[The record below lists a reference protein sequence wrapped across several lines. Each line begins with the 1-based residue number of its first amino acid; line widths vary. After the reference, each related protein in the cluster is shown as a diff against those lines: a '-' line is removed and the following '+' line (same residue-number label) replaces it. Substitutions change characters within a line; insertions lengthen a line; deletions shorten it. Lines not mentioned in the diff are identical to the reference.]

1 MSIFDI
7 FSISINPPVGVL
19 NYLLEL
25 VNKKNIYVHRMWKY
39 PYKTKPYEH
48 QRNALNESA
57 EKTQWAYFME
67 MGTGKT
73 KVTIDNLGYLSFKGL
88 VDAALII
95 APKSVYSIWETEI
108 HTHMPDAIKFEIYK
122 WNIDKPKNYEKLN
135 KSKYLRI
142 FLINVE
148 ALSTKRGVDACKD
161 YLVKNKLNFVVLDES
176 TTIKN
181 KSAKRTKNILGLRQL
196 SNKRRILTGSPITKS
211 PLDLFT
217 QCQFLSPELL
227 GFGSY
232 LAFRN
237 RYAEMTDIPVGSGR
251 YISVPKYYKRLE
263 ELEFKLKQFAT
274 RVRKDQCLDLKPKI
288 RQKRY
293 IELEGESKKIYERL
307 RTSALAIV
315 EDSTISFSN
324 KLTEI
329 IKLHQVCN
337 GFTKD
342 DEGKMINLHESK
354 LKALEEIIEE
364 TDGKIIIWANYL
376 WNIHQINHFLKV
388 RYGEESTVSIFGEVN
403 VEDRKKA
410 VERIQTD
417 EKTRF
422 MVGNPTTGG
431 FGLTLTACNTVIYF
445 SNNYNLE
452 VRKQSEDRAHRIGQ
466 KGSVL
471 YIDIVARNTLDEAI
485 MKSLVNKGQIAAK
498 TLGEEDLRDW
508 LL

>member
-1 MSIFDI
+1 
-7 FSISINPPVGVL
+7 
-19 NYLLEL
+19 
-25 VNKKNIYVHRMWKY
+25 MWKY
-39 PYKTKPYEH
+39 PYKTQPYEH

-57 EKTQWAYFME
+57 IKHQWAYFME

-73 KVTIDNLGYLSFKGL
+73 KVTIDNIAYLFLKEEINSVL
-88 VDAALII
+88 VI
-95 APKSVYSIWETEI
+95 APKSVYTVWETEI
-108 HTHMPDAIKFEIYK
+108 ETHMPTEVVYKIFK
-122 WNIDKPKNYEKLN
+122 WNLDKQKDYDKLN
-135 KSKYLRI
+135 KYEHLRI

-148 ALSTKRGVDACKD
+148 ALSTKRGFIACTD
-161 YLVKNKLNFVVLDES
+161 YLTKNKKNFVALDES

-181 KSAKRTKNILGLRQL
+181 RSAKRTKNILGLRRL
-196 SNKRRILTGSPITKS
+196 SHIKRILTGSPITKS

-217 QCQFLSPELL
+217 QCEFLSPELL
-227 GFGSY
+227 GFSSY

-263 ELEFKLKQFAT
+263 ELEIKLKQFST
-274 RVRKDQCLDLKPKI
+274 RIRKDQCLDLLPKV

-293 IELEGESKKIYERL
+293 IELEGESKNIYNRL
-307 RTSALAIV
+307 RTMALAIV

-337 GFTKD
+337 GFTKND
-342 DEGKMINLHESK
+342 DG
-354 LKALEEIIEE
+354 EIIELHKQKLLALNE
-364 TDGKIIIWANYL
+364 ILEESDGKSIIWANYIY
-376 WNIHQINHFLKV
+376 NIKEIITFLEKK
-388 RYGEESTVSIFGEVN
+388 YGKDAVVSIYGDVS

-410 VERIQTD
+410 VERIQKD
-417 EKTRF
+417 KKTRF
-422 MVGNPTTGG
+422 LVGNPTTGG
-431 FGLTLTACNTVIYF
+431 FGLTLTACTNVIYF

-452 VRKQSEDRAHRIGQ
+452 VRKQSEDRAHRMGQ
-466 KGSVL
+466 KNSVT
-471 YIDIVARNTLDEAI
+471 YIDIVARGTLDEAI

>member
-1 MSIFDI
+1 
-7 FSISINPPVGVL
+7 
-19 NYLLEL
+19 
-25 VNKKNIYVHRMWKY
+25 MWKY

-48 QRNALNESA
+48 QRNALNQSA
-57 EKTQWAYFME
+57 EKIQWAYFME

-73 KVTIDNLGYLSFKGL
+73 KVTIDNIAYSYLKKEIQSVL
-88 VDAALII
+88 VI
-95 APKSVYSIWETEI
+95 APKSVYTVWETEI
-108 HTHMPDAIKFEIYK
+108 ETHIPNEINYKIYK
-122 WNIDKPKNYEKLN
+122 WNIDKPKEYDNLN
-135 KSKYLRI
+135 KFEHLRI

-148 ALSTKRGVDACKD
+148 ALSTKRGFNGCVD
-161 YLVKNKLNFVVLDES
+161 YLTKNKKNFVVLDES

-181 KSAKRTKNILGLRQL
+181 RSAKRTKNILGLRKL
-196 SNKRRILTGSPITKS
+196 SYIRRILTGSPITKS

-227 GFGSY
+227 GFHSY

-251 YISVPKYYKRLE
+251 FISVPKYYKRLE
-263 ELEFKLKQFAT
+263 ELEVKLQMFST
-274 RVRKDQCLDLKPKI
+274 RIRKDQCLDLKPKI

-293 IELEGESKKIYERL
+293 IELEGEGRKIYDRL
-307 RTSALAIV
+307 RTTALAIV
-315 EDSTISFSN
+315 EDSTVSFSN

-342 DEGKMINLHESK
+342 DDGRMLRLHDQKVKALHEV
-354 LKALEEIIEE
+354 IEE
-364 TDGKIIIWANYL
+364 TDGKVIIWANYL
-376 WNIHQINHFLKV
+376 WNIHEIIHSLKSK
-388 RYGEESTVSIFGEVN
+388 YGEESVVSIFGEIN

-410 VERIQTD
+410 VERIQKDPTC
-417 EKTRF
+417 RF

-452 VRKQSEDRAHRIGQ
+452 VRMQSEDRAHRMGQ
-466 KGSVL
+466 KGSVV
-471 YIDIVARNTLDEAI
+471 YIDIVAKNTLDEAI

-498 TLGEEDLRDW
+498 TLGEEDLRSW

>member
-1 MSIFDI
+1 
-7 FSISINPPVGVL
+7 
-19 NYLLEL
+19 
-25 VNKKNIYVHRMWKY
+25 MWKY

-57 EKTQWAYFME
+57 QKVQWAYFME

-73 KVTIDNLGYLSFKGL
+73 KVTIDNMAFLYFQKKITS
-88 VDAALII
+88 ALII
-95 APKSVYSIWETEI
+95 APKSVYTVWETEI
-108 HTHMPDAIKFEIYK
+108 QTHIPEEVEYKIFK
-122 WNIDKPKNYEKLN
+122 WNLDKQKDLEKLN
-135 KSKYLRI
+135 KAKELRI

-148 ALSTKRGVDACKD
+148 ALSTKRGFQACVE
-161 YLVKNKLNFVVLDES
+161 YLSKNKLNFVALDES

-181 KSAKRTKNILGLRQL
+181 RSAKRTKNILGLRPI
-196 SNKRRILTGSPITKS
+196 SHIRRILTGSPITKS
-211 PLDLFT
+211 PLDLYT

-227 GFGSY
+227 GFSSY

-251 YISVPKYYKRLE
+251 FISVPKYYKRLE
-263 ELEFKLKQFAT
+263 ELETRLQQFST
-274 RVRKDQCLDLKPKI
+274 RIRKDQCLDLKPKI

-293 IELEGESKKIYERL
+293 IELEGDGKKIYEKL
-307 RTSALAIV
+307 RTTALAIV

-337 GFTKD
+337 GFTKND
-342 DEGKMINLHESK
+342 DGQIMALHKSK
-354 LKALEEIIEE
+354 LNALEEILEE
-364 TDGKIIIWANYL
+364 TDGKVIIWANYIY
-376 WNIHQINHFLKV
+376 NIKEIIGFLEQKYGKESV
-388 RYGEESTVSIFGEVN
+388 VSIYGEVD
-403 VEDRKKA
+403 VEDRKRA

-452 VRKQSEDRAHRIGQ
+452 VRKQSEDRAHRMGQ
-466 KGSVL
+466 TGSVV
-471 YIDIVARNTLDEAI
+471 YIDIVAKNTLDEAI
-485 MKSLVNKGQIAAK
+485 MKSLTNKGQIAAK
-498 TLGEEDLRDW
+498 TLGEEELRDW

>member
-1 MSIFDI
+1 
-7 FSISINPPVGVL
+7 
-19 NYLLEL
+19 
-25 VNKKNIYVHRMWKY
+25 MWKF
-39 PYKTKPYEH
+39 PYKTTPYEH
-48 QRNALNESA
+48 QRNALNQSA

-73 KVTIDNLGYLSFKGL
+73 KVTIDNIAYLYLQRKIT
-88 VDAALII
+88 AALIV
-95 APKSVYSIWETEI
+95 APKSVYTNWESEI
-108 HTHMPDAIKFEIYK
+108 EVHMPDVLKYKIYK
-122 WNIDKPKNYEKLN
+122 WNIDKPKDYYKLN
-135 KSKYLRI
+135 ESKDLKI

-148 ALSTKRGVDACKD
+148 ALSTKRGFEGCIDFLK
-161 YLVKNKLNFVVLDES
+161 KHKLNFVTIDES

-181 KSAKRTKNILGLRQL
+181 RQAKRTRNILALAKL
-196 SNKRRILTGSPITKS
+196 SYVRRILTGSPITKS
-211 PLDLFT
+211 PLDLYT

-227 GFGSY
+227 GFSSY

-263 ELEFKLKQFAT
+263 ELETKLKQFST
-274 RVRKDQCLDLKPKI
+274 RIRKDECLDLKPKV

-293 IELEGESKKIYERL
+293 IELEGDSKKIYDRL

-337 GFTKD
+337 GFTKND
-342 DEGKMINLHESK
+342 DGEIMQLHTQK
-354 LKALEEIIEE
+354 LKALEEILEE
-364 TDGKIIIWANYL
+364 TDGKVIIWANYIY
-376 WNIHQINHFLKV
+376 NIKELIKFLEDKYGKESVVSIYGDIDVQKRKEAVQKIQTNDKV
-388 RYGEESTVSIFGEVN
+388 RFL
-403 VEDRKKA
+403 
-410 VERIQTD
+410 
-417 EKTRF
+417 
-422 MVGNPTTGG
+422 VGNPTTGG
-431 FGLTLTACNTVIYF
+431 FGLTLTAVNTVIYF

-452 VRKQSEDRAHRIGQ
+452 VRKQSEDRAHRMGQ
-466 KGSVL
+466 KGTVV
-471 YIDIVARNTLDEAI
+471 YIDIVAKDTLDEAI
-485 MKSLVNKGQIAAK
+485 MKSLTSKGQIAAK

>member
-1 MSIFDI
+1 
-7 FSISINPPVGVL
+7 
-19 NYLLEL
+19 
-25 VNKKNIYVHRMWKY
+25 MWKF
-39 PYKTKPYEH
+39 PYKTTPYEH
-48 QRNALNESA
+48 QRNALNQSA

-73 KVTIDNLGYLSFKGL
+73 KVTIDNIAYLYLQRKIT
-88 VDAALII
+88 AALIV
-95 APKSVYSIWETEI
+95 APKSVYTNWESEI
-108 HTHMPDAIKFEIYK
+108 EVHMPDVLKYKIYK
-122 WNIDKPKNYEKLN
+122 WNIDKPKDYYKLN
-135 KSKYLRI
+135 ESKDLKI

-148 ALSTKRGVDACKD
+148 ALSTKRGFEGCIDFLRKH
-161 YLVKNKLNFVVLDES
+161 KLNFVTIDES

-181 KSAKRTKNILGLRQL
+181 RQAKRTKNILALAKL
-196 SNKRRILTGSPITKS
+196 SYVRRILTGSPITKS
-211 PLDLFT
+211 PLDLYT

-227 GFGSY
+227 GFSSY

-263 ELEFKLKQFAT
+263 ELETKLKQFST
-274 RVRKDQCLDLKPKI
+274 RIRKDECLDLKPKV

-293 IELEGESKKIYERL
+293 IELEGDSKKIYDRL

-337 GFTKD
+337 GFTKND
-342 DEGKMINLHESK
+342 DGEIMQLHTQK
-354 LKALEEIIEE
+354 LKALEEILEE
-364 TDGKIIIWANYL
+364 TDGKVIIWANYIY
-376 WNIHQINHFLKV
+376 NIKELIKFLEDKYGKESVVSIYGDIDVQKRKEAVQKIQTNDKV
-388 RYGEESTVSIFGEVN
+388 RFL
-403 VEDRKKA
+403 
-410 VERIQTD
+410 
-417 EKTRF
+417 
-422 MVGNPTTGG
+422 VGNPTTGG
-431 FGLTLTACNTVIYF
+431 FGLTLTAVNTVIYF

-452 VRKQSEDRAHRIGQ
+452 VRKQSEDRAHRMGQ
-466 KGSVL
+466 KGTVV
-471 YIDIVARNTLDEAI
+471 YIDIVAKDTLDEAI
-485 MKSLVNKGQIAAK
+485 MKSLTSKGQIAAK

>member
-1 MSIFDI
+1 
-7 FSISINPPVGVL
+7 
-19 NYLLEL
+19 
-25 VNKKNIYVHRMWKY
+25 MWKY

-48 QRNALNESA
+48 QRNALNQSA
-57 EKTQWAYFME
+57 EKIQWAYFME

-73 KVTIDNLGYLSFKGL
+73 KVTIDNIAYSYLKKEIQSVL
-88 VDAALII
+88 VI
-95 APKSVYSIWETEI
+95 APKSVYTVWETEI
-108 HTHMPDAIKFEIYK
+108 ETHIPNEINYKIYK
-122 WNIDKPKNYEKLN
+122 WNIDKPKEYDNLN
-135 KSKYLRI
+135 KFEHLRI

-148 ALSTKRGVDACKD
+148 ALSTKRGFNGCVD
-161 YLVKNKLNFVVLDES
+161 YLTKNKKNFVVLDES

-181 KSAKRTKNILGLRQL
+181 RSAKRTKNILGLRKL
-196 SNKRRILTGSPITKS
+196 SYIRRILTGSPITKS

-227 GFGSY
+227 GFSSY

-251 YISVPKYYKRLE
+251 FISVPKYYKRLE
-263 ELEFKLKQFAT
+263 ELEVKLQMFST
-274 RVRKDQCLDLKPKI
+274 RIIKDQCLDLKPKI

-293 IELEGESKKIYERL
+293 IELEGEGRKIYDRL
-307 RTSALAIV
+307 RTTALAIV
-315 EDSTISFSN
+315 EDSTVSFSN

-342 DEGKMINLHESK
+342 DDGRMLRLHDQKVKALHEV
-354 LKALEEIIEE
+354 IEE
-364 TDGKIIIWANYL
+364 TDGKVIIWANYL
-376 WNIHQINHFLKV
+376 WNIHEIIHSLKSK
-388 RYGEESTVSIFGEVN
+388 YGEESVVSIFGEIN

-410 VERIQTD
+410 VERIQKDPTC
-417 EKTRF
+417 RF

-452 VRKQSEDRAHRIGQ
+452 VRMQSEDRAHRMGQ
-466 KGSVL
+466 KGSVV
-471 YIDIVARNTLDEAI
+471 YIDIVAKNTLDEAI

-498 TLGEEDLRDW
+498 TLGEEDLRSW

>member
-1 MSIFDI
+1 
-7 FSISINPPVGVL
+7 
-19 NYLLEL
+19 
-25 VNKKNIYVHRMWKY
+25 MWKY
-39 PYKTKPYEH
+39 PYKTTPYEH

-57 EKTQWAYFME
+57 EKVQWAYFME

-73 KVTIDNLGYLSFKGL
+73 KVTIDNIAYLFFQRKINS
-88 VDAALII
+88 VLII
-95 APKSVYSIWETEI
+95 APKSVYLNWETEI
-108 HTHMPDAIKFEIYK
+108 ETHMPDVLKYKIYK
-122 WNIDKPKNYEKLN
+122 WNIDKPKDYHDLQNFKD
-135 KSKYLRI
+135 LRI

-148 ALSTKRGVDACKD
+148 ALSTKRGFEACKE
-161 YLVKNKLNFVVLDES
+161 YLIKNKLNFVALDES

-181 KSAKRTKNILGLRQL
+181 RSAKRTKNILGLQKL
-196 SNKRRILTGSPITKS
+196 ALVRRILTGSPITKS
-211 PLDLFT
+211 PLDLYT

-227 GFGSY
+227 GFSSY

-263 ELEFKLKQFAT
+263 ELEQKMKFFAT
-274 RVRKDQCLDLKPKI
+274 RIRKDQCLDLKPKV

-293 IELEGESKKIYERL
+293 VELDGEGKKIYEKL
-307 RTSALAIV
+307 RTTALAIV

-342 DEGKMINLHESK
+342 DDGQILQLHEYK
-354 LKALEEIIEE
+354 LRALEETLEE
-364 TDGKIIIWANYL
+364 IDGKVIIWANYIY
-376 WNIHQINHFLKV
+376 NIHEIIKFLEKK
-388 RYGEESTVSIFGEVN
+388 YGKESVVSIYG
-403 VEDRKKA
+403 A
-410 VERIQTD
+410 VD
-417 EKTRF
+417 VKTRKEAVRKIQEDSNTRF
-422 MVGNPTTGG
+422 LVGNPTTGG
-431 FGLTLTACNTVIYF
+431 FGLTLTAVNTVIYF

-452 VRKQSEDRAHRIGQ
+452 VRKQSEDRAHRMGQ
-466 KGSVL
+466 KGTVV

-485 MKSLVNKGQIAAK
+485 MKSLTSKGQIAAK

>member
-1 MSIFDI
+1 
-7 FSISINPPVGVL
+7 
-19 NYLLEL
+19 
-25 VNKKNIYVHRMWKY
+25 MWKY
-39 PYKTKPYEH
+39 PYKTTPYEH
-48 QRNALNESA
+48 QRNALNQSA

-73 KVTIDNLGYLSFKGL
+73 KVTIDNMAYLYLKKEITS
-88 VDAALII
+88 ALII
-95 APKSVYSIWETEI
+95 APKSVYTVWETEI
-108 HTHMPDAIKFEIYK
+108 ETHIPESVKYKIFK
-122 WNIDKPKNYEKLN
+122 WNIDKPKDLEKLN
-135 KSKYLRI
+135 KSSELRI

-148 ALSTKRGVDACKD
+148 ALSTKRGFNGCVD
-161 YLVKNKLNFVVLDES
+161 YLSKNKLNFVALDES

-181 KSAKRTKNILGLRQL
+181 RSAKRTKNILGLRSL
-196 SNKRRILTGSPITKS
+196 SRIRRILTGSPITKS
-211 PLDLFT
+211 PLDLYT

-227 GFGSY
+227 GFSSY

-251 YISVPKYYKRLE
+251 FISVPKYYKRLE
-263 ELEFKLKQFAT
+263 ELEIKMQQFST
-274 RVRKDQCLDLKPKI
+274 RIRKDQCLDLKPKI

-293 IELEGESKKIYERL
+293 IELEGEGKKIYEKL
-307 RTSALAIV
+307 RTTALAIV

-337 GFTKD
+337 GFSKND
-342 DEGKMINLHESK
+342 DGQIMALHKSK
-354 LKALEEIIEE
+354 LNALEEILEE
-364 TDGKIIIWANYL
+364 TDGKVIIWANYIY
-376 WNIHQINHFLKV
+376 NIKEIINFLEQKYGKDAV
-388 RYGEESTVSIFGEVN
+388 VSIYGEVD

-452 VRKQSEDRAHRIGQ
+452 VRKQSEDRAHRMGQ
-466 KGSVL
+466 KGSVV

-485 MKSLVNKGQIAAK
+485 MKSLTNKGQIAAK

>member
-1 MSIFDI
+1 
-7 FSISINPPVGVL
+7 
-19 NYLLEL
+19 
-25 VNKKNIYVHRMWKY
+25 MWKY

-73 KVTIDNLGYLSFKGL
+73 KVTIDNLAYLYLKNQIKSVL
-88 VDAALII
+88 VI
-95 APKSVYSIWETEI
+95 APKSVYTVWETEI
-108 HTHMPDAIKFEIYK
+108 ETHLPKEIKYKIYK
-122 WNIDKPKNYEKLN
+122 WNISKPKEYDLLN
-135 KSKYLRI
+135 KYDHLRI

-148 ALSTKRGVDACKD
+148 ALSTSRGFNACKD
-161 YLVKNKLNFVVLDES
+161 YLITNTKNFVALDES

-181 KSAKRTKNILGLRQL
+181 RSAKRTKNILGLRSL
-196 SNKRRILTGSPITKS
+196 SRIRRILTGSPITKS
-211 PLDLFT
+211 PLDLYT

-227 GFGSY
+227 GFSSY

-251 YISVPKYYKRLE
+251 FVSVPKYYKRLE
-263 ELEFKLKQFAT
+263 ELESKLQQFST
-274 RVRKDQCLDLKPKI
+274 RIRKDQCLDLKPKI

-293 IELEGESKKIYERL
+293 IELEGESKKIYDRL
-307 RTSALAIV
+307 RISALAIV

-337 GFTKD
+337 GFTKS
-342 DEGKMINLHESK
+342 DEGEILSLHSQKITALDEI
-354 LKALEEIIEE
+354 LEEA
-364 TDGKIIIWANYL
+364 DGKCIIWANYIY
-376 WNIHQINHFLKV
+376 NIKEIIDFIGKKYGKDSV
-388 RYGEESTVSIFGEVN
+388 VSIYGEVD
-403 VEDRKKA
+403 VEERKRA
-410 VERIQTD
+410 VERIQND
-417 EKTRF
+417 PKTRF
-422 MVGNPTTGG
+422 LVGNPTTGG
-431 FGLTLTACNTVIYF
+431 FGLTLTACTNVIYF

-452 VRKQSEDRAHRIGQ
+452 VRKQSEDRAHRMGQ
-466 KGSVL
+466 KNSVT
-471 YIDIVARNTLDEAI
+471 YVDIVAKNTLDEAI
-485 MKSLVNKGQIAAK
+485 MKSLVVKGHLAAK

>member
-1 MSIFDI
+1 
-7 FSISINPPVGVL
+7 
-19 NYLLEL
+19 
-25 VNKKNIYVHRMWKY
+25 MWKY
-39 PYKTKPYEH
+39 PYKTTPYEH

-57 EKTQWAYFME
+57 EKVQWAYFME

-73 KVTIDNLGYLSFKGL
+73 KVTIDNIAYLFFQRKINS
-88 VDAALII
+88 VLII
-95 APKSVYSIWETEI
+95 APKSVYLNWETEI
-108 HTHMPDAIKFEIYK
+108 ETHMPDVLKYKIYK
-122 WNIDKPKNYEKLN
+122 WNIDKPKDYHDLQNFKD
-135 KSKYLRI
+135 LRI

-148 ALSTKRGVDACKD
+148 ALSTKRGFEACKE
-161 YLVKNKLNFVVLDES
+161 YLFKNKLNFVALDES

-181 KSAKRTKNILGLRQL
+181 RSAKRTKNILGLQKL
-196 SNKRRILTGSPITKS
+196 ALVRRILTGSPITKS
-211 PLDLFT
+211 PLDLYT

-227 GFGSY
+227 GFSSY

-263 ELEFKLKQFAT
+263 ELETKLKQFST
-274 RVRKDQCLDLKPKI
+274 RIRKDQCLDLKPKV

-293 IELEGESKKIYERL
+293 IELEGESKNIYNRL

-337 GFTKD
+337 GFTKND
-342 DEGKMINLHESK
+342 DGQIMGLHDSKMNSLD
-354 LKALEEIIEE
+354 EILEE
-364 TDGKIIIWANYL
+364 TDGKVIIWANYIY
-376 WNIHQINHFLKV
+376 NIKQIIMFLKKK
-388 RYGEESTVSIFGEVN
+388 YGEDSVVSIYGEVN

-452 VRKQSEDRAHRIGQ
+452 VRKQSEDRAHRMGQ
-466 KGSVL
+466 KGTVV

-485 MKSLVNKGQIAAK
+485 MKSLTNKGQIAAK

>member
-1 MSIFDI
+1 
-7 FSISINPPVGVL
+7 
-19 NYLLEL
+19 
-25 VNKKNIYVHRMWKY
+25 MWKY

-48 QRNALNESA
+48 QRSALNQSA
-57 EKTQWAYFME
+57 NQKEWAYFME

-73 KVTIDNLGYLSFKGL
+73 KVTIDNIGYLSFKGRIDS
-88 VDAALII
+88 VLII
-95 APKSVYSIWETEI
+95 APKSVYTIWETEI
-108 HTHMPDAIKFEIYK
+108 NSHMPNAIKYKIHK
-122 WNIDKPKNYEKLN
+122 WNIDKQKDIEKLN
-135 KSKYLRI
+135 KYEHLRI

-148 ALSTKRGVDACKD
+148 ALSTKRGFEACVD
-161 YLVKNKLNFVVLDES
+161 YLTKNKLNFVALDES

-181 KSAKRTKNILGLRQL
+181 RSAKRTKNILGLRRL
-196 SNKRRILTGSPITKS
+196 SHIRRILTGSPITKS

-227 GFGSY
+227 GFSSY

-251 YISVPKYYKRLE
+251 FIQVPKYYKRLE
-263 ELEFKLKQFAT
+263 ELEIKLKQFAT
-274 RVRKDQCLDLKPKI
+274 RIRKDQCLDLKPKV

-293 IELEGESKKIYERL
+293 IELEGESKKIYDRL

-342 DEGKMINLHESK
+342 DEGKMLRLHDSK
-354 LKALEEIIEE
+354 LKALDEVISE

-376 WNIHQINHFLKV
+376 WNIHEIIHFLKSK
-388 RYGEESTVSIFGEVN
+388 YGEESTVSIFGEVS
-403 VEDRKKA
+403 VEDRKTA
-410 VERIQTD
+410 VETFQND
-417 EKTRF
+417 SKVRF
-422 MVGNPTTGG
+422 FVGNPTTGG
-431 FGLTLTACNTVIYF
+431 FGLTLTACNTVIYY
-445 SNNYNLE
+445 SNSYNLE
-452 VRKQSEDRAHRIGQ
+452 VRMQSEDRAHRMGQ
-466 KGSVL
+466 TGTVL
-471 YIDIVARNTLDEAI
+471 YVDIVAKNTLDEAI
-485 MKSLVNKGQIAAK
+485 MKSLINKGQIAAK
-498 TLGEEDLRDW
+498 TLGEEDLRSW